1 MWWIHKIY
9 SVSCYR
15 WIILSSLAPNVL
27 YHIIKYKINPRSF
40 LGLYSFIFS
49 QTWCVFLESWKKIF
63 ISFIYKALIF
73 LFYPFLLSFPCLI
86 FLSFPNYL
94 YYVEEP
100 GIIFTIISI
109 ELVVLFLEATNKP
122 SVNISPKFFKF
133 KMQKQPFRGV
143 PRKKCS
149 ENMQAIYR
157 RTPMPKCDFT
167 KVVLRLYWNHTS
179 AWVFSCAFA
188 VYFQN
193 TFL

>member
-1 MWWIHKIY
+1 MSYIISSSTTTALELSWDYIH
-9 SVSCYR
+9 
-15 WIILSSLAPNVL
+15 
-27 YHIIKYKINPRSF
+27 
-40 LGLYSFIFS
+40 LYSIIFL
-49 QTWCVFLESWKKIF
+49 QTWFAFLESWKKIF

-73 LFYPFLLSFPCLI
+73 LFYPFLLSFSCLI

-94 YYVEEP
+94 YYFEEP

-109 ELVVLFLEATNKP
+109 ELVVLFLEATSKP

-149 ENMQAIYR
+149 ENMQAIYG
-157 RTPMPKCDFT
+157 RTPMLKCDFI
-167 KVVLRLYWNHTS
+167 KVFLRLYWNHTS

-193 TFL
+193 TFS